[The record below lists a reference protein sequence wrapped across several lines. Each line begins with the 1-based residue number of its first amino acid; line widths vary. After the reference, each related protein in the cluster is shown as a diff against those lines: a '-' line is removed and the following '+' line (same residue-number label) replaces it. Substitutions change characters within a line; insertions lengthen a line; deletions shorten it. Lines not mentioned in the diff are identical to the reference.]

1 MTSDESVT
9 QLVEKVL
16 EEDGKI
22 DVLINNAGV
31 AIAGTLENVFIDEA
45 KVPFN
50 NGSTVVVLFDR

>member
-1 MTSDESVT
+1 MTSDDSVT

-31 AIAGTLENVFIDEA
+31 AIAGTLENVFIDETSNC
-45 KVPFN
+45 F
-50 NGSTVVVLFDR
+50 SIE